1 MKRVLIENIV
11 DKMILAKEVCGASGS
26 VLLAKGTAL
35 TTAMGHRLKNW
46 GVLFVHVEGEDSS
59 PSQTEG
65 IGLSPENVRQDL
77 ERKFS
82 KVMGNELMK
91 KLFTEV
97 YTFKIQRNS

>member
-1 MKRVLIENIV
+1 
-11 DKMILAKEVCGASGS
+11 
-26 VLLAKGTAL
+26 
-35 TTAMGHRLKNW
+35 
-46 GVLFVHVEGEDSS
+46 VHVEGEDSS